1 MSINRCA
8 VTVRAKQP
16 FLDWLEGLPDM
27 LDMTLEEVNEDPSVY
42 LLPEV
47 DDLADQEDLLA
58 GFYDLIFE
66 EELVGWWTE
75 EDDWPQVRTLGL
87 FMEWFEVEFHS
98 MIVDLVEDEPLVDG

>member
-1 MSINRCA
+1 MINRCA

-16 FLDWLEGLPDM
+16 FLDWMFTLPDM
-27 LDMTLEEVNEDPSVY
+27 QDIDLEQVNQDPSVY

-66 EELVGWWTE
+66 EELTGWWRV
-75 EDDWPQVRTLGL
+75 EDDWPETEDLEL
-87 FMEWFEVEFHS
+87 FRAWFEVTFHS
-98 MIVDLVEDEPLVDG
+98 GIMDLVEDEPLVGE